1 MPACM
6 KLAVAGPTARVGS
19 RVVELLEASGHDV
32 VPMSRSTGVVTGE
45 GLAEALAGVECVIE
59 VAGGNAAS
67 PAGSPRPRPQE
78 GHAGGTHPRT
88 DAAGC
93 AAPRVRSP
101 AYRVGTQGDVAYVRK
116 MRSSRWHPGPS
127 PNQDEEAS

>member
-67 PAGSPRPRPQE
+67 PAGKSSTPPTRRTCWRDPSPYGCCGLRSSTSSFPSSSS
-78 GHAGGTHPRT
+78 GHPR
-88 DAAGC
+88 
-93 AAPRVRSP
+93 
-101 AYRVGTQGDVAYVRK
+101 
-116 MRSSRWHPGPS
+116 
-127 PNQDEEAS
+127 